1 MTPTLVAARTAL
13 PLQGAALPEPAP
25 LQAVQIRAGGFE
37 AAALSPEGANFSR
50 GGPSKNSHDEV
61 FQVSIIGVGNM
72 GGGMARNLLSKG
84 WPVSVFDVDAEKM
97 QNLVSFGAVALVSSA
112 QAAINSVVTIICVVN
127 AQQTQKVLF
136 GTDGEAQGVAQAMPL
151 GRVVML
157 CPTLA
162 PQDVERFAKDLI
174 PFGLHTIDAPMS
186 GGPARAAD
194 GSMSLMVACEPM
206 VFERHRA
213 LIEALSNKVFRISER
228 VGDGARTKLV
238 NNLLAGINLVGAAE
252 VLVMAQKMG
261 LDVAKTLD
269 VIEQSSGQSWIGSDR
284 MRRAIDGDY
293 VPRAHMTLLEKD
305 TRLAVAAAQSAGF
318 EGPLGAAARDVFA
331 QASAGG
337 LDGLDD
343 AALFQWL
350 SRSRS
355 G

>member
-1 MTPTLVAARTAL
+1 MIESDSKF
-13 PLQGAALPEPAP
+13 PLA
-25 LQAVQIRAGGFE
+25 
-37 AAALSPEGANFSR
+37 
-50 GGPSKNSHDEV
+50 
-61 FQVSIIGVGNM
+61 IIGVGNM
-72 GGGMARNLLSKG
+72 GGGMARNLLSQG
-84 WPVSVFDVDAEKM
+84 WPVNVYDLDSGKM
-97 QNLVSFGAVALVSSA
+97 QDLVPYGAVASVSIA
-112 QAAINSVVTIICVVN
+112 QAAIKSVVTIVCVVD
-127 AQQTQKVLF
+127 AQQTQEVLF
-136 GTDGEAQGVAQAMPL
+136 GANDESRGEAQSAEQGMEQGVAQAMQL

-162 PQDVERFAKDLI
+162 PHDVERFAKALI

-186 GGPARAAD
+186 GGPVRAAD

-213 LIEALSNKVFRISER
+213 LIEALSSKVFRISER

-252 VLVMAQKMG
+252 VLVMAQKLG
-261 LDVAKTLD
+261 LDVANTLD

-284 MRRAIDGDY
+284 MRRALTGDY
-293 VPRAHMTLLEKD
+293 APRAHMTLLEKD
-305 TRLAVAAAQSAGF
+305 TRLAVEAAQSAGF

-350 SRSRS
+350 GRRGST
-355 G
+355 

>member
-1 MTPTLVAARTAL
+1 MIESDSKF
-13 PLQGAALPEPAP
+13 PLA
-25 LQAVQIRAGGFE
+25 
-37 AAALSPEGANFSR
+37 
-50 GGPSKNSHDEV
+50 
-61 FQVSIIGVGNM
+61 IIGVGNM
-72 GGGMARNLLSKG
+72 GGGMARNLLSQG
-84 WPVSVFDVDAEKM
+84 WPVNVYDLDSGKM
-97 QNLVSFGAVALVSSA
+97 QDLVPYGAVASVSIA
-112 QAAINSVVTIICVVN
+112 QAAIKSVVTIVCVVD
-127 AQQTQKVLF
+127 AQQTQEVLF
-136 GTDGEAQGVAQAMPL
+136 GANDESRGEAQSAEQGMEQGVAQAMQL

-162 PQDVERFAKDLI
+162 PHDVERFAKALI

-186 GGPARAAD
+186 GGPVRAAD

-213 LIEALSNKVFRISER
+213 LIEALSSKVFRISER

-252 VLVMAQKMG
+252 VLVMAQKLG
-261 LDVAKTLD
+261 LDVANTLD

-284 MRRAIDGDY
+284 MRRALTGDY
-293 VPRAHMTLLEKD
+293 APRAHMTLLEKD
-305 TRLAVAAAQSAGF
+305 TRLAVEAAQSAGF

-350 SRSRS
+350 GRRGSA
-355 G
+355 

>member
-1 MTPTLVAARTAL
+1 MTGLVDKFPIA
-13 PLQGAALPEPAP
+13 
-25 LQAVQIRAGGFE
+25 
-37 AAALSPEGANFSR
+37 
-50 GGPSKNSHDEV
+50 
-61 FQVSIIGVGNM
+61 IIGVGNM

-84 WPVSVFDVDAEKM
+84 WPVNVYDVDPVKM
-97 QNLVSFGAVALVSSA
+97 QDLVSFGAFSHISIEEC
-112 QAAINSVVTIICVVN
+112 AINSIVTIVCVVD
-127 AQQTQKVLF
+127 AVQTHDVLF
-136 GTDGEAQGVAQAMPL
+136 GANHAAGSKAQGVAQTMQL

-174 PFGLHTIDAPMS
+174 PYGLHTIDAPMS
-186 GGPARAAD
+186 GGPVRAAD

-213 LIEALSNKVFRISER
+213 LIDALSSKVFHISDR

-261 LDVAKTLD
+261 LDVANTLE

-284 MRRAIDGDY
+284 MARAITGDY
-293 VPRAHMTLLEKD
+293 APRAHMTLLEKD
-305 TRLAVAAAQSAGF
+305 TRLAVDAAQSAGF
-318 EGPLGAAARDVFA
+318 AGPLGAAARDVFA

-350 SRSRS
+350 GRRAPN
-355 G
+355 

>member
-1 MTPTLVAARTAL
+1 MT
-13 PLQGAALPEPAP
+13 E
-25 LQAVQIRAGGFE
+25 
-37 AAALSPEGANFSR
+37 SD
-50 GGPSKNSHDEV
+50 SKFPV
-61 FQVSIIGVGNM
+61 TIIGVGNM
-72 GGGMARNLLSKG
+72 GGGMARNLLAKG
-84 WPVSVFDVDAEKM
+84 WPVHVYDVDLEKM
-97 QNLVSFGAVALVSSA
+97 QNLVPFGAVAHVDIA
-112 QAAINSVVTIICVVN
+112 QAAINSIVTIICVVD
-127 AQQTQKVLF
+127 AQQTHAVLF
-136 GTDGEAQGVAQAMPL
+136 GADGEAQGVAQAMAL
-151 GRVVML
+151 GRMVML

-186 GGPARAAD
+186 GGPVRAAD

-252 VLVMAQKMG
+252 VLVMAQKLG

-284 MRRAIDGDY
+284 MRRALTGDY
-293 VPRAHMTLLEKD
+293 APRAHMTLLEKD
-305 TRLAVAAAQSAGF
+305 TRLAVEAAQSAGF

-350 SRSRS
+350 GRRGST
-355 G
+355 